1 MIILDHSEQIA
12 YDSKSIVT
20 LGTFDGVHLGHR
32 QLINKLVDIGNKEK
46 LRKIL
51 ITMHPHPQSVINRV
65 NKPLIKLLT
74 TIDERVELLKNHDLD
89 IIYILEFTPEI
100 AEMTAKEFMIDFI
113 FNKIGFSKI
122 LIGHD
127 HSFGKNR
134 EGNKSVLDALARQHN
149 FNVIQY
155 SAYSKDDTIIS
166 SSKIRNY
173 LLQKDIEKANELLGY
188 PYKITGKV
196 FHGDNRGEKIG
207 FPTANISKEFDNK
220 LLPANGVYFV
230 TSIIEEK
237 LYYGM
242 ANIGIRPTVTDSN
255 QIRIEVHYFG
265 INRHLYD
272 EKITVN
278 FHRYIRDE
286 RKFNSLDDLVNQLKH
301 DKDTCQKIIQE
312 INHK

>member
-1 MIILDHSEQIA
+1 MVILDKSEQIV
-12 YDSKSIVT
+12 YDPKSIVT

-32 QLINKLVDIGNKEK
+32 QLINKMIDIGNKEN

-74 TIDERVELLKNHDLD
+74 TIDERIEHIREFDLD

-113 FNKIGFSKI
+113 FTKIGFSKI

-134 EGNKSVLDALARQHN
+134 EGNKELLDSLAN
-149 FNVIQY
+149 DYKFDVIQY
-155 SAYSKDDTIIS
+155 NAYSKEDTIIS

-173 LLQKDIEKANELLGY
+173 LSQKEIEKANELLGY
-188 PYKITGKV
+188 SYKITGKV

-230 TSIIEEK
+230 TSVIEDK

-242 ANIGIRPTVTDSN
+242 ANVGIRPTVTDSN

-265 INRHLYD
+265 INRHMYD
-272 EKITVN
+272 EIITVN
-278 FHRYIRDE
+278 FHKFIRDE
-286 RKFNSLDDLVNQLKH
+286 RKFNSLDDLVNQLKK
-301 DKDTCQKIIQE
+301 DKETCEKIIQE